1 MPGNTPFFRHFLRN
15 SHALPVFRDLKLRF
29 REAELFRVLYCI
41 KDHHDLRLVFLAAV
55 ICLMSSFAAMHLTQ
69 RARATTGLSQ
79 VKWIAVAGL
88 ATGCGIWATHFI
100 AMMAYDPGVAL
111 RYDIVMTVLSL
122 YAAIGVTALGIGL
135 AVRHPSRA
143 GTLGGGALVGA
154 GIGIMHFMGMSAL
167 RFPGYIAWAPD
178 LVVSSVSFSM
188 LLCAVSLFAA
198 IRAHERYRTALG
210 ALVLVLAIV
219 AMHFTAMGAATIMP
233 DPTRLVGGV
242 ALSSGTMSI
251 AVASVVACVLIV
263 CTTAA
268 MQGRKLDA
276 AERTFRLMVEGVKD
290 YAICMLD
297 TQGNVTNWNQ
307 GAQAIKGYTAEEI
320 IGRNFE
326 VFYPEEARAA
336 GEPQRVLKLAF
347 DNGSHEVEE
356 SLRVRKDGS
365 EFWANIVL
373 TLIRDERGEDVG
385 FVEVTRDISRRKAY
399 EARINHLA
407 RYDSLTGLPNRD
419 HFVQW
424 LEQELARAGARHEQ
438 VAVIAIDLDRFKEI
452 NDLRGHAAGDT
463 VLRMVSERMNA
474 NRSPMEFIARIGGDE
489 FVAVKR
495 LQNEHELNGFIQH
508 LTQSLSEPIDLDG
521 FEVRPGGS
529 LGIALY
535 PEDGGTRDVLLSNAD
550 LALYRAKSSVGEKV
564 CFYEARMDETARAQR
579 ALAKDLWQAADNGE
593 LHLHYQ
599 VQKAIGSNEITGYEA
614 LLRWRH
620 PVRGMISPAEF
631 IPVAEDCGAII
642 EIGKWVLREACR
654 QAADW
659 PDHIKIAVNLSPVQ
673 LSSVD
678 IIDVVRETLIETG
691 ISPSRLEL
699 EITESAIVGDTAR
712 ALHILR
718 QIKALGVTFAIDDF
732 GTGYSSLAT
741 LNAFPFDKI
750 KIDQS
755 FLRDSETNPQSRAI
769 IRAVIALGKS
779 LKMPVLAEGVETA
792 DQLDLLQSE
801 GCAEAQGYLLGRPQ
815 PADGALDAQI
825 RASR

>member
-1 MPGNTPFFRHFLRN
+1 M
-15 SHALPVFRDLKLRF
+15 
-29 REAELFRVLYCI
+29 FRVLYCI

-55 ICLMSSFAAMHLTQ
+55 ICLMSSFAAMYLMQ
-69 RARATTGLSQ
+69 RARATEGLSQ
-79 VKWIAVAGL
+79 FKWIAVAGL

-111 RYDIVMTVLSL
+111 RYDIVMTLFSL
-122 YAAIGVTALGIGL
+122 YAAVGVTALGIGI
-135 AVRHPSRA
+135 AVRHPSA
-143 GTLGGGALVGA
+143 PGALAGGAVVGA
-154 GIGIMHFMGMSAL
+154 GIGIMHFMGMAAL

-178 LVVSSVSFSM
+178 LVTSSIAFSM
-188 LLCAVSLFAA
+188 LLCAVSLYSAV
-198 IRAHERYRTALG
+198 RAREGYRTAMG
-210 ALVLVLAIV
+210 ALWLVLAIV
-219 AMHFTAMGAATIMP
+219 AMHFTAMGAATVVP
-233 DPTRLVGGV
+233 DPVRLVSGV

-251 AVASVVACVLIV
+251 AIASVVTCVLLV
-263 CTTAA
+263 CSMAA
-268 MQGRKLDA
+268 MQGRKLAA
-276 AERTFRLMVEGVKD
+276 AERTFRLMVEGLKD

-297 TQGNVTNWNQ
+297 IQGNVTNWNR
-307 GAQAIKGYTAEEI
+307 GAESIKGYTAEEI

-326 VFYPEEARAA
+326 IFYPEEARAA
-336 GEPQRVLKLAF
+336 GEPQKVLALALE
-347 DNGSHEVEE
+347 NGSHEIEE
-356 SLRVRKDGS
+356 GVRLRRDGS
-365 EFWANIVL
+365 QFWANVIL
-373 TLIRDERGEDVG
+373 TAIYDERDHHVG
-385 FVEVTRDISRRKAY
+385 FAKVTRDISRRKAY

-407 RYDSLTGLPNRD
+407 RYDSLTQLPNRD
-419 HFVQW
+419 NFVQW
-424 LEQELARAGARHEQ
+424 IEQELARAEARHERI
-438 VAVIAIDLDRFKEI
+438 AVIAIDLDRFKEI
-452 NDLRGHAAGDT
+452 NDLRGHAAGDE
-463 VLRMVSERMNA
+463 VLRTVAGRMNA
-474 NRSPMEFIARIGGDE
+474 NRTPMEFIARLGGDE

-495 LQNEHELNGFIQH
+495 LQNDHELNGFVEH
-508 LTQSLSEPIDLDG
+508 LTRSLTEPIDLDG
-521 FEVRPGGS
+521 FEIRPGGS
-529 LGIALY
+529 LGIAIY

-550 LALYRAKSSVGEKV
+550 LALYRAKSSLGEKV

-579 ALAKDLWQAADNGE
+579 ALAKDLWQAVPNGE
-593 LHLHYQ
+593 MHLHYQ
-599 VQKAIGSNEITGYEA
+599 VQKAIGSGEITGYEA

-631 IPVAEDCGAII
+631 IPVAEDCGAIL
-642 EIGKWVLREACR
+642 EIGKWVLKEACR
-654 QAADW
+654 QAAQW
-659 PDHIKIAVNLSPVQ
+659 PDDIKIAVNLSPVQ

-691 ISPSRLEL
+691 ISPHRLEL
-699 EITESAIVGDTAR
+699 EITESAIIGDTAR

-769 IRAVIALGKS
+769 IRAVIALGRS

-815 PADGALDAQI
+815 PADGELEAQL